1 MQIDLLGQ
9 ATIEVT
15 EDDAEAIAAEVAALG
30 AADAI
35 QGPAPD
41 GLTLTV
47 TEENATVILRAL
59 DHVRNAGNSHRA
71 TDDVRDSLLRYL
83 ALSPLTYKLR
93 SWEFGGGEERTF
105 WSYTGTYQ
113 ETDRIVDGQ
122 GRVYEVIRVERQ
134 ATPLEEG
141 VLLVQ
146 TSRLSQ

>member
-9 ATIEVT
+9 AMIEVT
-15 EDDAEAIAAEVAALG
+15 EDAADAVIAELDALG

-41 GLTLTV
+41 RLTLTV
-47 TEENATVILRAL
+47 TNENATVILRAL

-71 TDDVRDSLLRYL
+71 TQDARDSLLRYL

-93 SWEFGGGEERTF
+93 SWEFGGGEERAF
-105 WSYTGTYQ
+105 WSYTGTYE

-134 ATPLEEG
+134 ATPLKDG

-146 TSRLSQ
+146 TVRSS

>member
-9 ATIEVT
+9 AMIEVT
-15 EDDAEAIAAEVAALG
+15 EDDANAVIAELAALG

-35 QGPAPD
+35 QRSAPD
-41 GLTLTV
+41 RLTLTV
-47 TEENATVILRAL
+47 TDENATVISRAL

-71 TDDVRDSLLRYL
+71 TQDARDSLLRYL

-93 SWEFGGGEERTF
+93 SWEFAGGEERAF
-105 WSYTGTYQ
+105 WSYTGTYE

-134 ATPLEEG
+134 ATPLEDG
-141 VLLVQ
+141 VLVVQ
-146 TSRLSQ
+146 TFRLT